1 MVCEKIVVLGLFVRP
16 YDRQVCA
23 SSDGVMMLLLIE
35 EAVAIAVLL
44 GPVAAIAAVVSR
56 GLAHISH
63 TKSLVELAYVQ
74 MEQFHCVVVAVAA
87 AIFI

>member
-1 MVCEKIVVLGLFVRP
+1 
-16 YDRQVCA
+16 
-23 SSDGVMMLLLIE
+23 MMLLLIE
-35 EAVAIAVLL
+35 EAVAIAAIAVLL

-87 AIFI
+87 AIFIF